1 MQLEAVQKSA
11 DEENFDKMKAVYD
24 ACLDENKIKSLGA
37 EPLLKVLAEIKQAYP
52 EGDAASLLARY
63 GVTGLVATGTGADDR
78 DPDTVV
84 VSVAA
89 PYSFGLPSKERYEDE
104 KLVEKYR
111 SVTVKVLSALY
122 PDAEEESFSK
132 IVDFEKKLAAASPS
146 TEDREDVTKYYNPTS
161 LDDANKLAPEV
172 DLKGL
177 LHELAPKDVGV
188 NRVIVMAPE
197 YQSKLSSI
205 LNETDSEVVMNYFV
219 WKAVQ
224 SFSGYID
231 AEEVKPYRRF
241 VNELAGKVSSISST
255 TFLSCLTFFRTLTL
269 HLNGG
274 VSVLAMLTTAW
285 AGS

>member
-1 MQLEAVQKSA
+1 MQLKTTEKSA
-11 DEENFDKMKAVYD
+11 DEQNFDKMKSVYD
-24 ACLDENKIKSLGA
+24 ACLDEDKIKSLGV
-37 EPLLKVLAEIKQAYP
+37 EPLLKVLSEIKQAYP

-63 GVTGLVATGTGADDR
+63 GVTGLIATGTGADDR

-89 PYSFGLPSKERYEDE
+89 PYTFGLPSKERYEDD

-111 SVTVKVLSALY
+111 GVTVQVLKALY
-122 PDAEEESFSK
+122 PDAKEESFSK

-146 TEDREDVTKYYNPTS
+146 TEEREDVTKYYNPMS
-161 LDDANKLAPEV
+161 LDKANQLAPEV

-177 LHELAPKDVGV
+177 LHELAPKNIGID
-188 NRVIVMAPE
+188 RVIVMAPG

-224 SFSGYID
+224 SFSGYVD
-231 AEEVKPYRRF
+231 ADEVKPYRRF
-241 VNELAGKVSSISST
+241 VNELAGRVSDISMAS
-255 TFLSCLTFFRTLTL
+255 SEIC
-269 HLNGG
+269 
-274 VSVLAMLTTAW
+274 
-285 AGS
+285 

>member
-1 MQLEAVQKSA
+1 MPTNVFPQHSYFSPMQLKAVQKSA

-24 ACLDENKIKSLGA
+24 ACLDEDKIKSLGV
-37 EPLLKVLAEIKQAYP
+37 EPLLKVLEEIKKAYP

-63 GVTGLVATGTGADDR
+63 GVTGLIATGTGADDR

-111 SVTVKVLSALY
+111 GVTVKVLSALY
-122 PDAEEESFSK
+122 PDAKEESFSK
-132 IVDFEKKLAAASPS
+132 IIEFEKKLAAASPS
-146 TEDREDVTKYYNPTS
+146 TEEREDVTKYYNPMR
-161 LDDANKLAPEV
+161 LDDASQLAPEV

-177 LHELAPKDVGV
+177 LHELAPKDIDID
-188 NRVIVMAPE
+188 RVIVMAPE
-197 YQSKLSSI
+197 YQGKLSSI

-224 SFSGYID
+224 SFSGYVD

-241 VNELAGKVSSISST
+241 VNELAGKVSHT
-255 TFLSCLTFFRTLTL
+255 
-269 HLNGG
+269 GK
-274 VSVLAMLTTAW
+274 LA
-285 AGS
+285 

>member
-1 MQLEAVQKSA
+1 MSVQHSYFSPMQLQAVQKSA

-24 ACLDENKIKSLGA
+24 ACLDEDNIKRLGA
-37 EPLLKVLAEIKQAYP
+37 EPLLKVLEEIKQAYP
-52 EGDAASLLARY
+52 EGNAVPRLARY

-111 SVTVKVLSALY
+111 NVTVTVLSALY
-122 PDAEEESFSK
+122 PGAKEESFSK

-146 TEDREDVTKYYNPTS
+146 TEDREDVTKYYNPMS
-161 LDDANKLAPEV
+161 LHDANSLAPEI

-177 LHELAPKDVGV
+177 LHKLAPQHVEVD
-188 NRVIVMAPE
+188 RVIVMAPA
-197 YQSKLSSI
+197 YLKKLSLI
-205 LNETDSEVVMNYFV
+205 LSETDSEVVMNHLI

-224 SFSGYID
+224 SFSGYVD
-231 AEEVKPYRRF
+231 AEAVKPYKRF
-241 VNELAGKVSSISST
+241 VNELAGKVSCTNEPTPS
-255 TFLSCLTFFRTLTL
+255 R
-269 HLNGG
+269 
-274 VSVLAMLTTAW
+274 
-285 AGS
+285 